1 MTFDPI
7 GLLRVLVDH
16 DVDFVVVGGVAA
28 AARGSPT
35 STVDVDVC
43 YRREE
48 RNLERLAEA
57 LRALRARLRGVD
69 EEVPFIL
76 DAKALRAGD
85 HFTLT
90 TDLGDVDLLGTPAGT
105 SGYGEIDAHA
115 TAIDL
120 EDGLTVRVA
129 SLEDLIRMKKA
140 AGRPKDRVE
149 LEILGALRE
158 EMKRREA

>member
-1 MTFDPI
+1 MKFDPI

-16 DVDFVVVGGVAA
+16 EVEFVVVGGVAA

-35 STVDVDVC
+35 STVDLDVC
-43 YRREE
+43 YQRVEG
-48 RNLERLAEA
+48 NLNRLAEA
-57 LRALRARLRGVD
+57 LEALGARLRGVD
-69 EEVPFIL
+69 EELPFIL

-90 TDLGDVDLLGTPAGT
+90 TDLGDLDLLGTPAGT
-105 SGYGEIDAHA
+105 SGYEDLA
-115 TAIDL
+115 TQATVVDL
-120 EDGLTVRVA
+120 DGFTVQVA
-129 SLEDLIRMKKA
+129 GIEDLIRMKKA

-158 EMKRREA
+158 EMKRRGT

>member
-1 MTFDPI
+1 MKFDPI

-16 DVDFVVVGGVAA
+16 EVEFVVVGGVAA

-35 STVDVDVC
+35 STVDLDVC
-43 YRREE
+43 YQRVE
-48 RNLERLAEA
+48 RNLDRLAEA
-57 LRALRARLRGVD
+57 LEALGARLRGVD
-69 EEVPFIL
+69 EELPFIL

-90 TDLGDVDLLGTPAGT
+90 TNLGDLDLLGTPAGT
-105 SGYGEIDAHA
+105 SGYEDLAAQA
-115 TAIDL
+115 TVVDL
-120 EDGLTVRVA
+120 DGFTVQVA
-129 SLEDLIRMKKA
+129 GIEDLIRMKKA

-158 EMKRREA
+158 EMKRRGG

>member
-1 MTFDPI
+1 MKFDPI

-16 DVDFVVVGGVAA
+16 DVEFVVVGGVAA

-35 STVDVDVC
+35 STIDVDIC

-57 LRALRARLRGVD
+57 LEALRARLRGVD

-76 DAKALRAGD
+76 DAKALRAAD

-105 SGYGEIDAHA
+105 SGYGDIAVHA

-120 EDGLTVRVA
+120 EDGLTVKVA
-129 SLEDLIRMKKA
+129 ALEDLIRMKKA

-149 LEILGALRE
+149 LEILGALRA
-158 EMKRREA
+158 EMRRPRD